1 MAAEFSFG
9 TLNYLILF
17 TYLTLMLGIGFRL
30 SRRQTS
36 TEEYVVRPYS
46 RDSPASETTRL
57 TT

>member
-1 MAAEFSFG
+1 MAAQFSFS

-36 TEEYVVRPYS
+36 TEEYFLAGRRMVG
-46 RDSPASETTRL
+46 L
-57 TT
+57 